1 MISIGY
7 PKIPSATS
15 FKLVMVKNKRAIANP
30 YCIRAIRKSVAYIPL
45 LPMAASATSANET
58 LPGVA
63 PLA

>member
-1 MISIGY
+1 MISTGY
-7 PKIPSATS
+7 PKMPFATS
-15 FKLVMVKNKRAIANP
+15 FKLVIVKYKRAMANP

>member
-1 MISIGY
+1 M
-7 PKIPSATS
+7 PFATS
-15 FKLVMVKNKRAIANP
+15 FKLVIVKYKRAMANP

-45 LPMAASATSANET
+45 LPMAARATSANET